1 MDIKDIINYVE
12 QFEEL
17 SEKEKLDL
25 VNFLE
30 TNEDKIIIDAEL
42 VEGINY
48 DDYYNVTVDGPDNFY
63 LVFEKGYDT
72 DYLSLLELDPGNTSV
87 SF

>member
-1 MDIKDIINYVE
+1 MGIKDIISYVK

-17 SEKEKLDL
+17 SEGEKLDL

-30 TNEDKIIIDAEL
+30 TNEDEIIIDAEV

-63 LVFEKGYDT
+63 LVFEKGCDT
-72 DYLSLLELDPGNTSV
+72 DHLSLLELDFGN
-87 SF
+87 F

>member
-1 MDIKDIINYVE
+1 MGIKDIISYVK

-17 SEKEKLDL
+17 SEGEKLDL

-30 TNEDKIIIDAEL
+30 TNEDEIIIDSEV

-63 LVFEKGYDT
+63 LVFEKGCDT
-72 DYLSLLELDPGNTSV
+72 DHLSLLELDFGSY
-87 SF
+87 

>member
-1 MDIKDIINYVE
+1 MGIKDIISYVK

-17 SEKEKLDL
+17 SEVEKLDL

-30 TNEDKIIIDAEL
+30 TNEDEIIIDSEV

-63 LVFEKGYDT
+63 LVFEKGCDT
-72 DYLSLLELDPGNTSV
+72 DHLSLLELDFGSY
-87 SF
+87 